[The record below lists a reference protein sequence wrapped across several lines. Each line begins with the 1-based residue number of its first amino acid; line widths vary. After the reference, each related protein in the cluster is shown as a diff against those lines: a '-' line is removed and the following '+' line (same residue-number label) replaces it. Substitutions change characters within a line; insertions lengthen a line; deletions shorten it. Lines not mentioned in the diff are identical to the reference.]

1 MQPQIRTNK
10 AGQGRPVG
18 AQGCSP
24 APVGDGRGL
33 QLLWGARGACPY
45 LHQHPS
51 NSSHR
56 SHREKVSF
64 HVKQRNGMNSS
75 IPGKSEVR
83 AAREKLN
90 WKLLTLAAVL
100 LLTRDESRAGQDS
113 LHGGK

>member
-1 MQPQIRTNK
+1 
-10 AGQGRPVG
+10 
-18 AQGCSP
+18 
-24 APVGDGRGL
+24 
-33 QLLWGARGACPY
+33 
-45 LHQHPS
+45 
-51 NSSHR
+51 
-56 SHREKVSF
+56 
-64 HVKQRNGMNSS
+64 MNSS